1 MIGGVRREVKGQERG
16 RKKRQE
22 KDRGQEN
29 ENSLLLF
36 FSMFVCNLE
45 AEC

>member
-1 MIGGVRREVKGQERG
+1 MIGRVSWEVRGQERG
-16 RKKRQE
+16 RKKRKE
-22 KDRGQEN
+22 KERDQEN